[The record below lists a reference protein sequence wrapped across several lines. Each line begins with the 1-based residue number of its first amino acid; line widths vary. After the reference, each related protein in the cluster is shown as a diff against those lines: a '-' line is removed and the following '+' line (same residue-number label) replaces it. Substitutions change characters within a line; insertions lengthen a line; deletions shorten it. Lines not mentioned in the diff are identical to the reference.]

1 MDGDVM
7 RDAEMRMVAMGEA
20 ARTLERMDRLV
31 EERCGTAQIQD
42 IVGNLVL
49 ILHALESGAGASAG
63 LPAAQA
69 AGVHALV
76 GECLRLA
83 GVSDQTMHAAVAA
96 MGDLAQGVGEKEFLA
111 AVARDPRQP

>member
-7 RDAEMRMVAMGEA
+7 RDAEMRMAAMGEA
-20 ARTLERMDRLV
+20 ARTLERIDRLV

-49 ILHALESGAGASAG
+49 ILHTLEDGAASAAG
-63 LPAAQA
+63 LPAARV
-69 AGVHALV
+69 AGVQALV

-83 GVSDQTMHAAVAA
+83 GVPEGTMRAAVAA
-96 MGDLAQGVGEKEFLA
+96 MGDIAHGIGERDFFA
-111 AVARDPRQP
+111 AVARDQRLA